1 MLLPIYA
8 YGHPVLRKVCEDI
21 NANYINLTQLITN
34 MWETMYHTNGM
45 GLAAPQ
51 IGLPIRLFI
60 IDTLQ
65 LDKEDLS
72 PTDKTA
78 KQVFINA
85 EIIEE
90 VGKEWDY
97 EEGCLSIPDIRGKV
111 KRKPQIKLA
120 YLDENFQPQEQIF
133 DGITARVIQHEYD
146 HIEGRLF
153 TDKLGLLKR
162 QLINPA
168 LNRITKG
175 QIKSKYKMVFPL

>member
-8 YGHPVLRKVCEDI
+8 YGHPILRKVCEEIAPDY
-21 NANYINLTQLITN
+21 NDLPKLIAN

-51 IGLPIRLFI
+51 IGVPLRLFL

-65 LDKEDLS
+65 LEDADPSDRLC
-72 PTDKTA
+72 

-85 EIIEE
+85 DIIEE
-90 VGKEWDY
+90 AGNEWSY

-111 KRKPQIKLA
+111 KRKPQIKLQ
-120 YLDENFQPQEQIF
+120 YVDENFQTKIEIF

-146 HIEGRLF
+146 HIEGKLF
-153 TDKLGLLKR
+153 TDRLGLLKR

-168 LNRITKG
+168 LNRISKG
-175 QIKSKYKMVFPL
+175 QTKAKYKMIFPL

>member
-8 YGHPVLRKVCEDI
+8 YGHPILRKICNDI
-21 NANYINLTQLITN
+21 NSNYSELPTLLSN

-65 LDKEDLS
+65 LEDAD
-72 PTDKTA
+72 PTDKLI

-90 VGKEWDY
+90 AGKEWDY

-111 KRKPQIKLA
+111 KRKPQLKLA
-120 YLDENFQPQEQIF
+120 YLNENFEPKEEIF

-146 HIEGRLF
+146 HIEGKLF
-153 TDKLGLLKR
+153 TDRLGLLKR

-168 LNRITKG
+168 LNRISKG
-175 QIKSKYKMVFPL
+175 QIKSKYKMIFPL